1 MGELIGAI
9 IGGIVG
15 ILGFLTEILMW
26 IFTEVIMRVGEKI
39 HYKIQ
44 GLLYENRKTP
54 EEIKGSTFYNFLFG
68 ISSISILIVI
78 LWLLI
83 IFWPS

>member
-15 ILGFLTEILMW
+15 ILGFLIEIFMW

-39 HYKIQ
+39 HYKVQ
-44 GLLYENRKTP
+44 GFLYENRKAP
-54 EEIKGSTFYNFLFG
+54 EEIKESTFYNFLFG
-68 ISSISILIVI
+68 ISSISILIII

-83 IFWPS
+83 IFWPR

>member
-9 IGGIVG
+9 IGGIIG
-15 ILGFLTEILMW
+15 ILGFLIEIFMW
-26 IFTEVIMRVGEKI
+26 IFTEVIMRIGEKI

-44 GLLYENRKTP
+44 GLLYENIKTP
-54 EEIKGSTFYNFLFG
+54 EEIKRATFYNFIFA